1 MPRIFSLKRL
11 TLYLGGTSAPS
22 VKGDQALPFLTGT
35 WCRSEMA
42 LLAGHHECH
51 VTRCVL
57 TAAAVFVHLGAFDFS
72 ADYWLR
78 FDLQGVVSQ
87 YTALGFWWNEYAWG
101 PRNCNGWMQRLSCI
115 FSMQQLTEQT
125 SSLGDRMR
133 NLVFLLAGSA
143 ICYEEPD
150 LVSTSLAPGSWWK
163 FTNAVQMMKLQ
174 QDPAMSSES
183 PILAFA

>member
-1 MPRIFSLKRL
+1 
-11 TLYLGGTSAPS
+11 
-22 VKGDQALPFLTGT
+22 
-35 WCRSEMA
+35 
-42 LLAGHHECH
+42 
-51 VTRCVL
+51 
-57 TAAAVFVHLGAFDFS
+57 
-72 ADYWLR
+72 
-78 FDLQGVVSQ
+78 
-87 YTALGFWWNEYAWG
+87 
-101 PRNCNGWMQRLSCI
+101 
-115 FSMQQLTEQT
+115 MQQLTEQT

>member
-1 MPRIFSLKRL
+1 MLLSSFSDILSFRSFSGILLCRYRITIIKPESRKIKKWMPRIFSLKRL

-87 YTALGFWWNEYAWG
+87 YTALGF
-101 PRNCNGWMQRLSCI
+101 
-115 FSMQQLTEQT
+115 
-125 SSLGDRMR
+125 
-133 NLVFLLAGSA
+133 
-143 ICYEEPD
+143 
-150 LVSTSLAPGSWWK
+150 
-163 FTNAVQMMKLQ
+163 
-174 QDPAMSSES
+174 
-183 PILAFA
+183 